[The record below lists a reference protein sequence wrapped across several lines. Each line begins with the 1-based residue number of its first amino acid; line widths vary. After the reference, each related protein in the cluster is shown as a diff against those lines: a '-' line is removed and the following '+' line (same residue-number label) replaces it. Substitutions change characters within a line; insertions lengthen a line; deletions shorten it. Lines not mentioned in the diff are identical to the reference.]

1 VPRRAAGARSDR
13 RAAGAAS
20 YPKDRLQDPHCR
32 IKARAKES
40 RQDIQYSKVR
50 CLRAPLWVQWESS

>member
-1 VPRRAAGARSDR
+1 MRRVLPEGPVARP
-13 RAAGAAS
+13 ALAE
-20 YPKDRLQDPHCR
+20 Q
-32 IKARAKES
+32 ARAKES